1 MTQNGKVAPFAGEEF
16 LAYIPPSHIR
26 ASRTI
31 VASSVIL
38 FVIIFYVIPRYI
50 KNQKQ
55 STDTN
60 VKENEE
66 TRKSFQENRKESE
79 DVFHSSESEQNK
91 ETDMKELLELFFIF
105 PKALYAILIFSLIL
119 FSPQNH
125 ETARRI
131 FQSPMLRPHE
141 CKTIIEMAESVATR
155 KYREAIATKNELE
168 NQYFK
173 NMDDIHHID
182 KLLQWPEGWSKDRH
196 GSYPTTDLNL
206 ATDFDQKSKR
216 YIQTVLDARV
226 SPLLERIYGIT
237 QEAIRADD
245 MFLVRYDGNGQ
256 QHLAR
261 HRDGTIIS
269 INILLNGDFEGGGT
283 KFFLTEQ
290 LQEDVARPRIGEG
303 IIHNSVIEHEGLA
316 TTKGTRYIL
325 VGFLNVDRMDS
336 RTGKST
342 NVGIFST
349 FFCFH
354 WMSHFLSNRVPE
366 FISTLNIH
374 EFAKQILIDFSFVPK
389 IISKQFNTVVDSLAP
404 FGVVKLVQEDNYEKY
419 LDALDRSYE
428 ANTRGSKDSS
438 NWFEGNRNDLMH
450 KGRK

>member
-1 MTQNGKVAPFAGEEF
+1 MTQTIKVPFAGEEF
-16 LAYIPPSHIR
+16 LTYIPPSHLR
-26 ASRTI
+26 ASRVI

-38 FVIIFYVIPRYI
+38 FAIIFYVIPRYI
-50 KNQKQ
+50 QNC
-55 STDTN
+55 TN
-60 VKENEE
+60 VKEKRENNTTVNEE
-66 TRKSFQENRKESE
+66 RKEPE
-79 DVFHSSESEQNK
+79 DVFDRSDSAENK
-91 ETDMKELLELFFIF
+91 ETDMRELLELFFIF
-105 PKALYAILIFSLIL
+105 PKTLYTILIFSLIL

-131 FQSPMLRPHE
+131 YQSPMLHPQE
-141 CKTIIEMAESVATR
+141 CKTIIEMAESVAI
-155 KYREAIATKNELE
+155 KKFMEASATKKEMENRGLE
-168 NQYFK
+168 DVDEIQ
-173 NMDDIHHID
+173 HID
-182 KLLQWPEGWSKDRH
+182 KLIQWPEGWSKDRH
-196 GSYPTTDLNL
+196 GSYPTTDLNI

-216 YIQTVLDARV
+216 YIQDILDARV
-226 SPLLERIYGIT
+226 SPLLERIYGIS
-237 QEAIRADD
+237 QQAIRADD
-245 MFLVRYDGNGQ
+245 MFLVRYDDDGQ

-269 INILLNGDFEGGGT
+269 INILLNDDFEGGGT

-325 VGFLNVDRMDS
+325 VGFLNVDQNDS
-336 RTGKST
+336 RTRKST
-342 NVGIFST
+342 NVGMFST

-366 FISTLNIH
+366 FISNLYIH
-374 EFAKQILIDFSFVPK
+374 DYAKQVLIDFSFVPK
-389 IISKQFNTVVDSLAP
+389 VISKQLNTVVDSLAP
-404 FGVVKLVQEDNYEKY
+404 FGVVKLVQEVNYEKY

-428 ANTRGSKDSS
+428 MNNRQSKDSS
-438 NWFEGNRNDLMH
+438 NWFEGNRNDLMY

>member
-1 MTQNGKVAPFAGEEF
+1 MTQSKTLSFAGEEF
-16 LAYIPPSHIR
+16 LAYLPPSHLR
-26 ASRTI
+26 AYRTI

-38 FVIIFYVIPRYI
+38 FVLIFYVIPRYI
-50 KNQKQ
+50 QNC
-55 STDTN
+55 TN
-60 VKENEE
+60 VKEKKENNTTVNEE
-66 TRKSFQENRKESE
+66 RKEPQ
-79 DVFHSSESEQNK
+79 DVFDRSDSAENK
-91 ETDMKELLELFFIF
+91 ETDMRELLELFFIF
-105 PKALYAILIFSLIL
+105 PKTLYTILIFSLIL

-131 FQSPMLRPHE
+131 YQSPMLYPQE
-141 CKTIIEMAESVATR
+141 CKDIIEMAASVATR
-155 KYREAIATKNELE
+155 KYREAIATKKELE
-168 NQYFK
+168 NRDLQ
-173 NMDDIHHID
+173 DVDEILHID
-182 KLLQWPEGWSKDRH
+182 KLIQWPEGWSKDRH
-196 GSYPTTDLNL
+196 GSYPTTDLNI
-206 ATDFDQKSKR
+206 ATDFDEKSKR
-216 YIQTVLDARV
+216 YIQNILDARV
-226 SPLLERIYGIT
+226 SPLLERIYGIS
-237 QEAIRADD
+237 QQAIRADD
-245 MFLVRYDGNGQ
+245 MFLVRYDGDGQ

-325 VGFLNVDRMDS
+325 VGFLNVDQNDS

-342 NVGIFST
+342 NVGMFST

-366 FISTLNIH
+366 FISNLYIH
-374 EFAKQILIDFSFVPK
+374 DYAKQVLIDFSFVPK
-389 IISKQFNTVVDSLAP
+389 VISKQLNTVVDSLAP
-404 FGVVKLVQEDNYEKY
+404 FGVVKLVQEVNYEKY

-428 ANTRGSKDSS
+428 MNNRQSKDSS
-438 NWFEGNRNDLMH
+438 NWFEGNRNDLMY